1 MEKIKT
7 QTEKV
12 SGCFGVTL
20 ATVAILL
27 ANFSLQ
33 AQYESFF
40 GQETWKYGEVHGVSC
55 YLDDYDPTTIAC
67 GCCVTEYYTGHRN
80 DTAII
85 GGHSFFRCN
94 GPYFSD
100 FPEELFL
107 REDTADGRLFMRIS
121 RDDNSPEYLICDL
134 SLSQGDTFFLP
145 CVFIYWPLWSD
156 TLRLVV
162 DSVRFVSGKKVI
174 DLSLLDNNN
183 DYEVFFYSEDYSD
196 YYSQYNVS
204 LRFMEGVG
212 SIYGIYPTTEP
223 YLGLLLCLHKDDTL
237 YYMTHEDFGCYQ
249 SEIWDVPD
257 YPQSNMIVYP
267 NPVGQIITIDFTEDM
282 EVDGTI
288 LIRDV
293 AGRVC
298 KYFHVAGNH
307 VVLNTSFLL
316 PGVYLLTY
324 LDAENRKITK
334 KIVKQ

>member
-1 MEKIKT
+1 MKKI
-7 QTEKV
+7 
-12 SGCFGVTL
+12 FTL
-20 ATVAILL
+20 IAQFSVMLT
-27 ANFSLQ
+27 AN

-40 GQETWKYGEVHGVSC
+40 GRESWEYGEVHGTSC
-55 YLDDYDPTTIAC
+55 YMDDYDPANIAC
-67 GCCVTEYYTGHRN
+67 GCCFTEYYTGHRD
-80 DTAII
+80 DTATI
-85 GGHSFFRCN
+85 GGNVYFRSES
-94 GPYFSD
+94 PYALNL
-100 FPEELFL
+100 PVELFL
-107 REDTADGRLFMRIS
+107 REDTVGGRLFMRTS
-121 RDDNSPEYLICDL
+121 RDDNFPEYLICDL

-174 DLSLLDNNN
+174 DLSLLDNS
-183 DYEVFFYSEDYSD
+183 DYRAFFYNEDYSD
-196 YYSQYNVS
+196 YYSQYNVT

-212 SIYGIYPTTEP
+212 PIYGIYPTTNP

-237 YYMTHEDFGCYQ
+237 YYMTHEDFGCFQ
-249 SEIWDVPD
+249 SDIWDVPD
-257 YPQSNMIVYP
+257 YPKSSMIVYP

-282 EVDGTI
+282 EVDGTV
-288 LIRDV
+288 LIRDI